1 MPFANAKQM
10 RDFMEL
16 NGYYATFYMRHLIHL
31 ALVREVSYTWEI
43 RGPNSTTTYHRDSSS
58 GAVYTRESLRY
69 GEIVFGKLLDEFSIQ
84 NGILVDRLLSLARA
98 CRECDADLLE
108 YERQFELKTKMRC
121 LRKKQVDPV
130 LMSPGKMEMQRELD
144 SLAGDYVGRCKF
156 DRLKQKCVEHQ
167 ERIQSILKGS
177 E

>member
-1 MPFANAKQM
+1 M
-10 RDFMEL
+10 RDFLEL
-16 NGYYATFYMRHLIHL
+16 NGYYATFYLRHLIYL

-43 RGPNSTTTYHRDSSS
+43 RGPDSTTTYYRDISS
-58 GAVYTRESLRY
+58 GMVYTGDSIKY
-69 GEIVFGKLLDEFSIQ
+69 GEKVFGKLLDELSIQ

-121 LRKKQVDPV
+121 LRKQQVDPV
-130 LMSPGKMEMQRELD
+130 FMSAGKMEVQRELD
-144 SLAGDYVGRCKF
+144 SLAGDYFGRCKF
-156 DRLKQKCVEHQ
+156 DRLRQKCVEHQ
-167 ERIQSILKGS
+167 ERIQSILKGR